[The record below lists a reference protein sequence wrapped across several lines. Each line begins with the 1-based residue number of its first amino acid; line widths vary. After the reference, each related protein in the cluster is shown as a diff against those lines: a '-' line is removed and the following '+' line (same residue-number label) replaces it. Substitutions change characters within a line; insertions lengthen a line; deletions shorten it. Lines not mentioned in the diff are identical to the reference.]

1 MTKKHNSI
9 QEMDPS
15 FKPLMKSFAIDLIV
29 YIPLA
34 TIYFLILIRFAQEPL
49 IRLFAEKPVGYGFF
63 GLAILV
69 SQAVFLEIVISW
81 LLRRIGLRN

>member
-1 MTKKHNSI
+1 MNEQLDSD

-15 FKPLMKSFAIDLIV
+15 FKPLMKSFGIDLIV

-34 TIYFLILIRFAQEPL
+34 TIYFLIIVQFAQEPL
-49 IRLFAEKPVGYGFF
+49 TRLFSDQPVTY
-63 GLAILV
+63 AIVGIALLV
-69 SQAVFLEIVISW
+69 SQAVFLEVVISW